1 MLRRRIARLALRA
14 VRWKA
19 VGEVPE
25 RGVLVGAP
33 HTSNWDWVLTL
44 LLGWT
49 YGIDIKLLVK
59 QELFVGPL
67 GWLLRR
73 TGAVELDR
81 KNPSAT
87 IKKMLAESAGDD
99 PWLIGIAAEGTR
111 SKRRVLEV
119 RLLPDRPADR
129 PADHARLP
137 RRAVAHRRLGSDL
150 PPDRRREGRHG
161 RAPRVLRRQ
170 DRLQPRGLHAAA
182 AARGGVRPALRWGV
196 PRLPAPLARGLG
208 CRAST
213 EGSMSWLC
221 CCGSLPSSSWCP
233 ASSRWSEAS
242 FVMGIV
248 LIIVG
253 LLVGP
258 GGVSLFT
265 K

>member
-1 MLRRRIARLALRA
+1 MLRRRIATLALRA

-19 VGEVPE
+19 VGEVPQ

-81 KNPSAT
+81 KNPAAT
-87 IKKMLAESAGDD
+87 IKQLLAESEGDD

-111 SKRRVLEV
+111 SRGEYWKSGFYRIAQQTG
-119 RLLPDRPADR
+119 LPITLAFLDVPSRTVGWGPTFHPTGDVTR
-129 PADHARLP
+129 
-137 RRAVAHRRLGSDL
+137 
-150 PPDRRREGRHG
+150 RHG

-182 AARGGVRPALRWGV
+182 AARGGLRPALRWGDLDFLRR
-196 PRLPAPLARGLG
+196 PR
-208 CRAST
+208 
-213 EGSMSWLC
+213 EG
-221 CCGSLPSSSWCP
+221 
-233 ASSRWSEAS
+233 
-242 FVMGIV
+242 
-248 LIIVG
+248 
-253 LLVGP
+253 
-258 GGVSLFT
+258 
-265 K
+265 